1 MQKLKMV
8 IPKGRIYNKVVNL
21 LNDSGYRIE
30 VDGRIYIPRID
41 DNEIEAKIMK
51 PQNIPKLVELGA
63 HDVGFTGYDWIIETG
78 VNVEEIL
85 DLKFDPIKIV
95 AAIPD
100 ELLKAD
106 LRKKKI
112 IVASEYE
119 NIATKFLNEND
130 YDYLLLR
137 TFGTTEVFPPED
149 ANMIIDNTSTG
160 RTLKEHNLRIIK
172 ILMKSSTRFIANK
185 EALKDSWKVEKIDEM
200 KMLFQSVLDA
210 RERVILEMN
219 VSKDKLEN
227 LVRFLPSM
235 RSPTVAPLYGESGFA
250 VKIAVKRNEVSKL
263 LPLLKKNGATDI
275 LEYEFTK
282 VVL

>member
-137 TFGTTEVFPPED
+137 TFGATEVFPPED

-227 LVRFLPSM
+227 LVRFLPAM

>member
-137 TFGTTEVFPPED
+137 TFGATEVFPPED